1 MHPLFFSEKAI
12 PEYVE
17 LLSQVT
23 AGKSNAETEAWRKD
37 PKSLI
42 DSVPDKGMFMTV
54 HEGSPS
60 QQSEEQLIF
69 TCGHRYGLDT
79 FHRSLLP
86 EIELALLRLNQPLP
100 TTASILRELFSLNPL
115 VKLACPV
122 CVLSHLQESS

>member
-1 MHPLFFSEKAI
+1 M
-12 PEYVE
+12 E

-23 AGKSNAETEAWRKD
+23 AAGRADRPETESWSQD
-37 PKSLI
+37 PNSLV

-54 HEGSPS
+54 HEGSS
-60 QQSEEQLIF
+60 SQSEEQLIF

-122 CVLSHLQESS
+122 CVLSHLQESA